1 MCAFEVL
8 ALHCSFPNCHHFSEQ
23 RKCVALNRNS
33 RSSTGTH
40 LSEQRRCSSA
50 HGRRAAHVPKLPLLV
65 SKLRSV
71 TVGEDH
77 MITSSASNCCR
88 TSLLARTVGPY
99 ANSRACLASPGG
111 AYFCRFF
118 VSDPT
123 FSMSWRSYRGLALEI
138 QSVSF

>member
-77 MITSSASNCCR
+77 MIT
-88 TSLLARTVGPY
+88 
-99 ANSRACLASPGG
+99 
-111 AYFCRFF
+111 
-118 VSDPT
+118 
-123 FSMSWRSYRGLALEI
+123 
-138 QSVSF
+138 